1 MRSNTVVIGR
11 PMRGCDEG
19 WDWRLSEKRS
29 IREESARRAVG
40 RLLGHEQRRHGEAGE
55 VGWRVLG
62 GGKMTCQAVREE
74 RW

>member
-1 MRSNTVVIGR
+1 M
-11 PMRGCDEG
+11 
-19 WDWRLSEKRS
+19 SEKRS